1 MLLMRVRNLEYG
13 RKDVRKKVINLDAQ
27 EIDRIEKKHGVRP
40 VSEHIFTTN
49 FYGKGKDK
57 WNEHFID
64 FNPDAVNQREWLFYI
79 TNYEENW
86 EPVDVENHKKRIEL
100 TAKISN
106 AKYELET
113 TVSKTYTTT
122 RFSYAENQFQREI
135 YLEAIALLEKALKLE
150 SKQQEQKQLAIK
162 YYKAHKD
169 FDLIVNDT
177 SKNKYEFRFS
187 AEGGTVA
194 RFIYRDYE
202 GRWEQADMY
211 HNFTTVTD
219 LHRYLEYTEKEI
231 EILAK

>member
-1 MLLMRVRNLEYG
+1 MRVRNLEYD
-13 RKDVRKKVINLDAQ
+13 RKDVRKKIISLDTQ
-27 EIDRIEKKHGVRP
+27 EIGRIEREHGVRP
-40 VSEHIFTTN
+40 VSEQIFTTN
-49 FYGKGKDK
+49 FYGKGKAK
-57 WNEHFID
+57 WDEHFID
-64 FNPDAVNQREWLFYI
+64 FNPDAANQREWFFYI
-79 TNYEENW
+79 TDYEENW
-86 EPVDVENHKKRIEL
+86 EYIDGEDHKKRIEL
-100 TAKISN
+100 TARISN
-106 AKYELET
+106 AKYELKT
-113 TVSKTYTTT
+113 TVSRTYTTT
-122 RFSYAENQFQREI
+122 RFSYAENQFQREV

-169 FDLIVNDT
+169 FDLIVNDI

-187 AEGGTVA
+187 AEGGMVT

-219 LHRYLEYTEKEI
+219 LQRYLEYVEKEI